1 MRTDRIRDRFMPWGG
16 LALGTTGYFIAHQLG
31 SDATFQDCRVG
42 SPWIVIVGTLVGL
55 AIIAVGALASWRV
68 YADRDEGPPR
78 RTVAVVSVMASALFA
93 IGVILPF
100 IAALIIPG
108 CWE

>member
-1 MRTDRIRDRFMPWGG
+1 MPWGG
-16 LALGTTGYFIAHQLG
+16 LALGTSGFFLAHQIG

-42 SPWIVIVGTLVGL
+42 SPWVVVLGMVVGL
-55 AIIAVGALASWRV
+55 AFIAVGALASCRV

-93 IGVILPF
+93 LGVILPF
-100 IAALIIPG
+100 IAALILPG

>member
-1 MRTDRIRDRFMPWGG
+1 MKTDRIRDRFMPWGG
-16 LALGTTGYFIAHQLG
+16 LALGTTGFFVAHQLG

-42 SPWIVIVGTLVGL
+42 SPWIVIVGTIVGL
-55 AIIAVGALASWRV
+55 ALIAFGALASWRV
-68 YADRDEGPPR
+68 YADRGEGPSR

-93 IGVILPF
+93 LGVILPF
-100 IAALIIPG
+100 FAALIIPR